1 LKKNQREIRVESLRA
16 MTKRFAQL
24 DSPASNDEQN
34 IKSDILELM
43 LTFEELEIS
52 FLTEKAMILQIER
65 IKS

>member
-1 LKKNQREIRVESLRA
+1 